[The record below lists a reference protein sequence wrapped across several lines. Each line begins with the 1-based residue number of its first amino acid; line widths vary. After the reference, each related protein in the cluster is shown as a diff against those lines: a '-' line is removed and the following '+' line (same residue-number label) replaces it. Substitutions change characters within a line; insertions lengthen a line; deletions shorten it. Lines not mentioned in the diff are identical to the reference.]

1 MVNSK
6 EKEKNI
12 FRSGLVAIIGKPNAG
27 KSTFVNFASG
37 TKVAITSPKPQT
49 TRHKIMGV
57 RTDENCQIIFVDTPG
72 VVKIEN
78 ELDSFMEK
86 IYKEEIIDADLV
98 LFMTDSSVDVSK
110 DDLKAMSLLKKAF
123 SNNIPVFLI
132 LNKCDKNV
140 GDKYFESYK
149 SLGKFTGVYEI
160 SASKGTG
167 IDKLINDISMLLPE
181 GPMYFPPET
190 HTDQSPLLF
199 AAEAVRESIL
209 KLTSD
214 EIPHGVFV
222 HTEEMRDGKS
232 EGTIYFQ
239 INIYVERASHKGI
252 IIGKNG
258 EMLKKIGS
266 MARKEI
272 SSVLNKNIYLDLWV
286 KVKEKWKNRR
296 DLLRSWGYE

>member
-1 MVNSK
+1 MLNSK
-6 EKEKNI
+6 PKDKNI
-12 FRSGLVAIIGKPNAG
+12 FRSGIVAIIGKPNAG

-110 DDLKAMSLLKKAF
+110 DDLKAISLLKKAF
-123 SNNIPVFLI
+123 SNKIPVFLI

-140 GDKYFESYK
+140 GDKYFEAYK
-149 SLGKFTGVYEI
+149 SLEKFNAVYEI

-167 IDKLINDISMLLPE
+167 IDKLINDIFLQIHIQTNLHFFSL
-181 GPMYFPPET
+181 
-190 HTDQSPLLF
+190 Q
-199 AAEAVRESIL
+199 
-209 KLTSD
+209 KL
-214 EIPHGVFV
+214 
-222 HTEEMRDGKS
+222 
-232 EGTIYFQ
+232 
-239 INIYVERASHKGI
+239 
-252 IIGKNG
+252 
-258 EMLKKIGS
+258 
-266 MARKEI
+266 
-272 SSVLNKNIYLDLWV
+272 
-286 KVKEKWKNRR
+286 
-296 DLLRSWGYE
+296 

>member
-1 MVNSK
+1 
-6 EKEKNI
+6 
-12 FRSGLVAIIGKPNAG
+12 
-27 KSTFVNFASG
+27 
-37 TKVAITSPKPQT
+37 
-49 TRHKIMGV
+49 
-57 RTDENCQIIFVDTPG
+57 
-72 VVKIEN
+72 
-78 ELDSFMEK
+78 
-86 IYKEEIIDADLV
+86 
-98 LFMTDSSVDVSK
+98 
-110 DDLKAMSLLKKAF
+110 
-123 SNNIPVFLI
+123 
-132 LNKCDKNV
+132 
-140 GDKYFESYK
+140 
-149 SLGKFTGVYEI
+149 
-160 SASKGTG
+160 
-167 IDKLINDISMLLPE
+167 
-181 GPMYFPPET
+181 MYFPADT

-209 KLTSD
+209 KLTAD

-252 IIGKNG
+252 IIGKDG
-258 EMLKKIGS
+258 KMLKKIGS